1 MTAGTAEKVWR
12 LLDKRV
18 TPAAGAVLTYL
29 AYRAHYEDGRCAWPS
44 VETIAECCFI
54 SVKTVQRSIAL
65 LIELGYVR
73 ENPNQQWNQL
83 NPETGEWKR
92 KGYRTVVYDVLT
104 ERMTTVR
111 TPREER
117 ARDRAAMSEVAAGP
131 EGAGGVGQNVAP
143 DGSLEIQGN
152 HDADRMSPL
161 MDGSGQNVRESGQN
175 VALLTS
181 DKQLPPTPTGC
192 PPASGESPKQEDD
205 RSGEDTGRE
214 PGAAPAADAGG
225 DARRVCAHLAGA
237 RRAAGLTCP
246 DATGR
251 DLAAVARLLERV
263 RAGGSADPVA
273 RVCSAVDWAMGA
285 AGGGYWRRR
294 LRSGRR
300 LADGWDELVD
310 DMTLTQDRTTTQP
323 SSDAVS
329 CAAGHRADCGHVR
342 GVGEAA
348 EFREQYPVF
357 SARHAH
363 DAHLAEL
370 AGRGLSQAELRMVL
384 RGLLREDAQ
393 AQRVRAEQAARDK
406 ARVQRELAEAR
417 ARNGGSMFTAARTAG
432 RGGAA

>member
-1 MTAGTAEKVWR
+1 MTAGTAEKVFR
-12 LLDKRV
+12 LRDKRLK
-18 TPAAGAVLTYL
+18 PAAALVLIHL
-29 AYRAHYEDGRCAWPS
+29 AYRAHYEDGRYAWPS
-44 VETIAECCFI
+44 LDSIAQACFI
-54 SVKTVQRSIAL
+54 SRASVARGLEQLK
-65 LIELGYVR
+65 ELGYVR
-73 ENPNQQWNQL
+73 VSPNQRWNEYDA
-83 NPETGEWKR
+83 ETGEWRR
-92 KGYRTVVYDVLT
+92 KSYRTTVYDVLT
-104 ERMTTVR
+104 ENFRDVVS
-111 TPREER
+111 PSEER
-117 ARDRAAMSEVAAGP
+117 CADEAVMDMDPVGEVGEGSQFETSHFETPEDARGLNLHGLPSQSATQITKE
-131 EGAGGVGQNVAP
+131 Q
-143 DGSLEIQGN
+143 
-152 HDADRMSPL
+152 
-161 MDGSGQNVRESGQN
+161 
-175 VALLTS
+175 
-181 DKQLPPTPTGC
+181 QLPPTPTGC

>member
-44 VETIAECCFI
+44 VETIAECCFV

-104 ERMTTVR
+104 EHMTTVR

-117 ARDRAAMSEVAAGP
+117 ARDRAAMSEVVAGP
-131 EGAGGVGQNVAP
+131 EDDGGVGQNVAP
-143 DGSLEIQGN
+143 AGSLEIQGN

-192 PPASGESPKQEDD
+192 PPASGESPEREDG
-205 RSGEDTGRE
+205 RSGEDTGRDS
-214 PGAAPAADAGG
+214 GVALAADAGG
-225 DARRVCAHLAGA
+225 DARRVCAHLADA
-237 RRAAGLTCP
+237 RRAVGLTCP

-263 RAGGSADPVA
+263 RAAGVADPVA
-273 RVCSAVDWAMGA
+273 RVCSAVDWAIA

-310 DMTLTQDRTTTQP
+310 DMTLAQNRSATQP
-323 SSDAVS
+323 SQAAVPCTS
-329 CAAGHRADCGHVR
+329 GHREDCEHVR
-342 GVGEAA
+342 AVGEAA
-348 EFREQYPVF
+348 EFRERYPVF

-370 AGRGLSQAELRMVL
+370 ADRGLSQADLRMVL

-406 ARVQRELAEAR
+406 ARVQQELAEAR

>member
-1 MTAGTAEKVWR
+1 VLTAGTAEKVWR

-44 VETIAECCFI
+44 VETIAECCFV

-117 ARDRAAMSEVAAGP
+117 ARDRAAMSEVVAGP
-131 EGAGGVGQNVAP
+131 EDADGAGQNVAP
-143 DGSLEIQGN
+143 AGSLEIQGN
-152 HDADRMSPL
+152 HDADRMSSL
-161 MDGSGQNVRESGQN
+161 MDGLGQNVRESGQN

-181 DKQLPPTPTGC
+181 DKQLPPTPTGY
-192 PPASGESPKQEDD
+192 PPASGESPEQGD
-205 RSGEDTGRE
+205 RNGEDTGS
-214 PGAAPAADAGG
+214 GVDPAVDDDG
-225 DARRVCAHLAGA
+225 DVRRVCAHLAGA
-237 RRAAGLTCP
+237 RRAVGLTCP
-246 DATGR
+246 DATKR
-251 DLAAVARLLERV
+251 DLMAVSRLLEHL
-263 RAGGSADPVA
+263 RAGGVADAVA
-273 RVCSAVDWAMGA
+273 RVCSAIDWAMGA
-285 AGGGYWRRR
+285 AGGEYWRRR

-300 LADGWDELVD
+300 LAGGFDELVD
-310 DMTLTQDRTTTQP
+310 DMTLAASRTD
-323 SSDAVS
+323 SSSGPAGSS
-329 CAAGHRADCGHVR
+329 CDGGHRADCVHVR
-342 GVGEAA
+342 GVGEAD
-348 EFREQYPVF
+348 EFRERYPVF

-370 AGRGLSQAELRMVL
+370 ADRGLSQAELRMVL

-393 AQRVRAEQAARDK
+393 AQRVRAEQAARDR
-406 ARVQRELAEAR
+406 ARVQRELAAAR
-417 ARNGGSMFTAARTAG
+417 ARNGGSMFTAARTTD
-432 RGGAA
+432 RGGAV

>member
-44 VETIAECCFI
+44 VETIAECCFV

-104 ERMTTVR
+104 EHMTTVR

-117 ARDRAAMSEVAAGP
+117 ARDRAAMSEVVAGP
-131 EGAGGVGQNVAP
+131 EDDGGVGQNVAP
-143 DGSLEIQGN
+143 AGSLEIQGN

-161 MDGSGQNVRESGQN
+161 MEGLGQNVRESGQN

-181 DKQLPPTPTGC
+181 DKQLPPTPTGY
-192 PPASGESPKQEDD
+192 PPASGE
-205 RSGEDTGRE
+205 GTGRD
-214 PGAAPAADAGG
+214 PGVALAADAGG
-225 DARRVCAHLAGA
+225 DARRVCAHLADA
-237 RRAAGLTCP
+237 RRAVGLTCP

-263 RAGGSADPVA
+263 RAAGVADPVA

-300 LADGWDELVD
+300 LADGFDELVD
-310 DMTLTQDRTTTQP
+310 DMTLAASRTG
-323 SSDAVS
+323 SSGSS
-329 CAAGHRADCGHVR
+329 CDGGHREDCEHVR
-342 GVGEAA
+342 AVGEAA
-348 EFREQYPVF
+348 EFRERYPVF

-370 AGRGLSQAELRMVL
+370 ADRGLSQAELRMVL

-406 ARVQRELAEAR
+406 ARVQQELAEAR

>member
-1 MTAGTAEKVWR
+1 M
-12 LLDKRV
+12 
-18 TPAAGAVLTYL
+18 
-29 AYRAHYEDGRCAWPS
+29 
-44 VETIAECCFI
+44 
-54 SVKTVQRSIAL
+54 
-65 LIELGYVR
+65 
-73 ENPNQQWNQL
+73 

-143 DGSLEIQGN
+143 DGSVEIQGN

-192 PPASGESPKQEDD
+192 PPASGESPEQEDG
-205 RSGEDTGRE
+205 RSGEDTGGE
-214 PGAAPAADAGG
+214 PGVAPAADAGG
-225 DARRVCAHLAGA
+225 DARRVCAHLADA
-237 RRAAGLTCP
+237 RRASRLTCP

-263 RAGGSADPVA
+263 RSAGVAYPVA
-273 RVCSAVDWAMGA
+273 RVCSAVDWAMGP
-285 AGGGYWRRR
+285 GGDWWRRR

-300 LADGWDELVD
+300 LANGWDELVD
-310 DMTLTQDRTTTQP
+310 DMTLAQNRSATQP
-323 SSDAVS
+323 SQAAVS
-329 CAAGHRADCGHVR
+329 CTSGHREDCGHVR
-342 GVGEAA
+342 AVGEAA
-348 EFREQYPVF
+348 EFRERYLF
-357 SARHAH
+357 SDRHAH
-363 DAHLAEL
+363 DAHLSEL
-370 AGRGLSQAELRMVL
+370 ADQGLSQAELRMAL

-393 AQRVRAEQAARDK
+393 AQRIQAEQEAREK
-406 ARVQRELAEAR
+406 ARIQQEVAAER
-417 ARNGGSMFTAARTAG
+417 ARRGGSMFVGARK
-432 RGGAA
+432 RQGGAA

>member
-44 VETIAECCFI
+44 VETIAECCFV

-104 ERMTTVR
+104 EHMTTVR

-117 ARDRAAMSEVAAGP
+117 ARDRAAMSEVVAGP
-131 EGAGGVGQNVAP
+131 EDDGGVGQNVAP
-143 DGSLEIQGN
+143 AGSLEIQGN

-192 PPASGESPKQEDD
+192 PPASGESPEQEDG
-205 RSGEDTGRE
+205 RSGEDTGRD
-214 PGAAPAADAGG
+214 PGVALAADAGG
-225 DARRVCAHLAGA
+225 DARRVCAHLADA
-237 RRAAGLTCP
+237 RRAVGLTCP

-263 RAGGSADPVA
+263 RAARVADPVA
-273 RVCSAVDWAMGA
+273 RVCSAVDWAIA

-310 DMTLTQDRTTTQP
+310 DMTLAQNRSATQP
-323 SSDAVS
+323 SQAAVPCTS
-329 CAAGHRADCGHVR
+329 GHREDCEHVR
-342 GVGEAA
+342 AVGEAA
-348 EFREQYPVF
+348 EFRERYPVF

-370 AGRGLSQAELRMVL
+370 ADRGLSQAELRMVL

-406 ARVQRELAEAR
+406 ARVQQELAEAR